1 MAKKDETDFKENLK
15 KKPNQ
20 DKETGWG
27 SEKGEEY
34 VESKEEREG
43 SIEGGKDEGD
53 YKGGKKHE
61 KKEVEGK
68 KKEMA
73 KKMGD
78 CAKCGSKKH
87 KTKDH
92 K

>member
-15 KKPNQ
+15 KKPSE
-20 DKETGWG
+20 DEETDQGA
-27 SEKGEEY
+27 EKDEEY
-34 VESKEEREG
+34 VKKEKG
-43 SIEGGKDEGD
+43 SIEGGKDKGD
-53 YKGGKKHE
+53 F
-61 KKEVEGK
+61 EGK
-68 KKEMA
+68 KKEVA

-78 CAKCGSKKH
+78 CAKCGSRKH

>member
-15 KKPNQ
+15 KKPSE
-20 DKETGWG
+20 DEETDQGA
-27 SEKGEEY
+27 EKGEEY
-34 VESKEEREG
+34 IKKEKG
-43 SIEGGKDEGD
+43 SVEGGKDKGD
-53 YKGGKKHE
+53 F
-61 KKEVEGK
+61 EGK
-68 KKEMA
+68 KKEVA

-78 CAKCGSKKH
+78 CAKCGSRKH

>member
-15 KKPNQ
+15 KKPSE
-20 DKETGWG
+20 DEETDQGA
-27 SEKGEEY
+27 EKDEEY
-34 VESKEEREG
+34 AESKEEKKG
-43 SIEGGKDEGD
+43 SIGGGKDKGD
-53 YKGGKKHE
+53 F
-61 KKEVEGK
+61 EGK
-68 KKEMA
+68 KKEVA

-78 CAKCGSKKH
+78 CAKCGSRKH